1 MTDLTFT
8 ESGICRMQLEGLPQP
23 SEIEELIE
31 SYVTKVELLPYPLK
45 VILLD
50 ISQLVHM
57 PVRTRQVFSDLLVEA
72 SRHYADKVEVV
83 IAGGPPMIR
92 KFTEIL
98 CKAIKFADKT
108 HSFATLEEARS
119 WIQIWLTEHAAHEQP

>member
-1 MTDLTFT
+1 
-8 ESGICRMQLEGLPQP
+8 MQLEGLPQP
-23 SEIEELIE
+23 SEIEKLIE
-31 SYVTKVELLPYPLK
+31 SYITKVELLPYPLR

-50 ISQLVHM
+50 ISELVHM

-98 CKAIKFADKT
+98 CKAIKFAEKT
-108 HSFATLEEARS
+108 HSFPTLEEARS
-119 WIQIWLTEHAAHEQP
+119 WIQGWLAQRATYG